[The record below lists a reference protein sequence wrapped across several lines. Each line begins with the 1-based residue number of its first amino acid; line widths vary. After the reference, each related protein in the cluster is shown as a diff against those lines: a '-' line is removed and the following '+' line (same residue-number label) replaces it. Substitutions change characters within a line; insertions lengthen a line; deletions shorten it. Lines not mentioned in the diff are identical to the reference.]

1 MPKSVWWFEK
11 LAWASL
17 LLGSLVALLD
27 WKRLIT
33 NAVHRA
39 LNTRIPII
47 FLEREYNTMS
57 FAMGAIAIITI
68 IVLLILIWLTAR
80 RRKNWARWLYAVS
93 VAVPLPTL
101 LRLPDMLSANP
112 AVAELSI
119 VQGIVQIATVVMLFF
134 PTARLWFAKPVVGP

>member
-11 LAWASL
+11 LAWGSL
-17 LLGSLVALLD
+17 LLGSLVSLLD

-33 NAVHRA
+33 NAVHRS

-57 FAMGAIAIITI
+57 FAMGAVAIITI
-68 IVLLILIWLTAR
+68 IMLLILIWLTVR
-80 RRKNWARWLYAVS
+80 RRKNWARWVYAVS
-93 VAVPLPTL
+93 LAVPLATL

-112 AVAELSI
+112 TVAALSI
-119 VQGIVQIATVVMLFF
+119 IQGLLQIATVVMLFL
-134 PTARLWFAKPVVGP
+134 PSARVWFAPPPSN